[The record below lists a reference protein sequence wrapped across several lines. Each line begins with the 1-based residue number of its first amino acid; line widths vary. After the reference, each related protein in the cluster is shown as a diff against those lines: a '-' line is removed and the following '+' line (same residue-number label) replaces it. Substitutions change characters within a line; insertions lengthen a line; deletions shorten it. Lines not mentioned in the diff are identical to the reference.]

1 MAMTKK
7 RIVLLHVLA
16 WLAYLAYCFVG
27 ILYFSG
33 NEISFP
39 KVSLLLQLSYLLS
52 LMSVFYYYYSLI
64 LPGFFNRKLRFV
76 AVLGALAT
84 PFVFIFTRYLL
95 EEKLYD
101 LLFGF
106 HNYSNDTTFKHYMLD
121 NLYRGLP
128 AIIFSSAA
136 WGLTY
141 AYRQER
147 ENKQLR
153 EEKIKAEL
161 AFLKSQINPH
171 FLYNTLNYIYSLA
184 YPVSDKLADAIIK
197 LSQLMRYMLTES
209 PDGLIDLEKE
219 VDYLNNYIDIYR
231 LRFEDNF
238 HVDFKVEGDIAGK
251 RLASLVLIPFVE
263 NAFKHGAVDDPQ
275 RPVRIHLK
283 AIANRLMFTVSNKI
297 SHHQKDHSSGV
308 GLVNIR
314 RRLELIYPG
323 KHDLLISENGQ
334 TYKTTLNIEL

>member
-1 MAMTKK
+1 M
-7 RIVLLHVLA
+7 HVLA
-16 WLAYLAYCFVG
+16 WAVYLAYDLIG
-27 ILYFSG
+27 IIFFENPDGLKQVS
-33 NEISFP
+33 
-39 KVSLLLQLSYLLS
+39 KVPVLLQVSMTLS
-52 LMSVFYYYYSLI
+52 MVSVFYYCYLLI
-64 LPGFFNRKLRFV
+64 LPGIINKHTRYF
-76 AVLGALAT
+76 ALAGGLFS
-84 PFVFIFTRYLL
+84 PMVFVITRYLL
-95 EEKLYD
+95 EENLYP
-101 LLFGF
+101 LIFGF
-106 HNYSNDTTFKHYMLD
+106 SNYWGDYTLRFYVFD
-121 NLYRGLP
+121 NIYRGLP
-128 AIIFSSAA
+128 SIALAA
-136 WGLTY
+136 SIWGVSR
-141 AYRQER
+141 AFVQER

-153 EEKIKAEL
+153 EEKIQAEL

-219 VDYLNNYIDIYR
+219 VDYLENYIDIYR

-238 HVDFKVEGDIAGK
+238 HVDFKAEGDIAGK

-283 AIANRLMFTVSNKI
+283 VIANRLMFTVSNKI
-297 SHHQKDHSSGV
+297 SRRQKDHSSGV

-314 RRLELIYPG
+314 RRLELIYPD